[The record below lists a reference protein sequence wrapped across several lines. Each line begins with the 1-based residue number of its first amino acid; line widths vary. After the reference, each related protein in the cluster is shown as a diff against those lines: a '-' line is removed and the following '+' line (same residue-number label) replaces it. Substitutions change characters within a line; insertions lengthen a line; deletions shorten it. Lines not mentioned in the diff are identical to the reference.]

1 MKKEWLWLAAALGL
15 AILGR
20 LAGRE
25 AYRPRQWLAP
35 LAKETRAL
43 LGLAKK
49 DQEEEIWR
57 QQCQLEINRLAA
69 ENRQLRQLMA
79 AAPAWKKKIIPL
91 TVIGEQGGKL
101 VLAVPAGM
109 TVVRDQLVV
118 DSRGL
123 VGKVER
129 VGDYRAEVLTP
140 ENSRFRLAVAIWRP
154 GRRPGEGLIAKGLF
168 QGGRQPAVVEI
179 DKDAGVQ
186 PGDLVAPLGYGGQF
200 LLGKVAAVSPAE
212 GAFCQARITLTP
224 HPPWLVVGVVKGS

>member
-1 MKKEWLWLAAALGL
+1 MKKEWLWLVVALVL
-15 AILGR
+15 AILGH

-25 AYRPRQWLAP
+25 VYWPRQWLAP
-35 LAKETRAL
+35 LAKESRAL
-43 LGLAKK
+43 LGLAQK
-49 DQEEEIWR
+49 DQGREIWR
-57 QQCQLEINRLAA
+57 QQCQLEISRLAA
-69 ENRQLRQLMA
+69 ENQQLRQLMA

-91 TVIGEQGGKL
+91 TVIGERGGEL
-101 VLAVPAGM
+101 TLAVPAGM
-109 TVVRDQLVV
+109 AVAREQLVV

-123 VGKVER
+123 VGKVTR
-129 VGDYRAEVLTP
+129 VKDYRLEVLTP
-140 ENSRFRLAVAIWRP
+140 KNSRFRLAVAIWRP

-212 GAFCQARITLTP
+212 GAFRQARVALIS
-224 HPPWLVVGVVKGS
+224 HPPWLVVGVVKGG